1 MHALCAEAGRSIE
14 DGQRLLELVQ
24 QLSPRGVGARDLAE
38 CLALQIDDGLPYADV
53 IRDMLPHPGWTTSP
67 KTARRSSCAS
77 TI

>member
-1 MHALCAEAGRSIE
+1 MHALCAEVGRSIE

-53 IRDMLPHPGWTTSP
+53 IRDMLRTGWTTSP
-67 KTARRSSCAS
+67 KTARRNSCAP